1 MYHCL
6 VCVVKNISL
15 NNNTCLACLNHLVTK
30 TNLHHCIRLGIVVAF
45 LRAFIQAAKRINLF
59 IYSEC
64 FFLRESIV
72 SALMVRGESSETVL
86 LGGF

>member
-30 TNLHHCIRLGIVVAF
+30 TNLHHCIRFGIVVAF

-64 FFLRESIV
+64 FFFESIV